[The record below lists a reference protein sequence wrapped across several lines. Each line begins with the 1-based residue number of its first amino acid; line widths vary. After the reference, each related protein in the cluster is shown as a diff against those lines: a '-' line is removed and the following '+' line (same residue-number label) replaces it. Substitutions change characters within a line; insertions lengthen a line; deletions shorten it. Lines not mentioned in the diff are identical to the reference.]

1 MVEEVANATVI
12 GKLES
17 KLPTVIN
24 QEWTKAVINEEYNKK
39 SSKEKFEKCMEFLAK
54 HTEMVK
60 YQMSDTRHC
69 SGGHK
74 TQTQTCFVTGLTSTV
89 KPKPNSFNRLG
100 DNPDENSPRKFV
112 MKPCLACDDGATNA
126 ESICH
131 SVETCD
137 VWNSLNVKEKE
148 AKNKCKKHPFSQ
160 DHKTSECKSGIRG
173 CRICKEK
180 SHHTLLCL
188 KRKVK
193 TSSAKTS
200 VSAKTRISSSLE
212 TPVIVQ
218 AMYVKGLKGEYGT
231 LLDNCST
238 DHYITNEMA
247 KRKKFVGEEVEL
259 LVEGI
264 GGETT
269 EFKVLSTMFLLKENL
284 VKFMSLSAMVWM

>member
-17 KLPTVIN
+17 KLPTVIH

-39 SSKEKFEKCMEFLAK
+39 SSREKFEKFMEFLAK
-54 HTEMVK
+54 HKEMVK
-60 YQMSDTRHC
+60 YQMSDARQC
-69 SGGHK
+69 SGGHN
-74 TQTQTCFVTGLTSTV
+74 TQTQTCFVTGLTSIV
-89 KPKPNSFNRLG
+89 KPKPNSFNRLV

-148 AKNKCKKHPFSQ
+148 AKVKIKKYPFSQ
-160 DHKTSECKSGIRG
+160 DHKTSECKSGIKG

-180 SHHTLLCL
+180 SHQ
-188 KRKVK
+188 VK

-200 VSAKTRISSSLE
+200 VTAKTRISSSLE